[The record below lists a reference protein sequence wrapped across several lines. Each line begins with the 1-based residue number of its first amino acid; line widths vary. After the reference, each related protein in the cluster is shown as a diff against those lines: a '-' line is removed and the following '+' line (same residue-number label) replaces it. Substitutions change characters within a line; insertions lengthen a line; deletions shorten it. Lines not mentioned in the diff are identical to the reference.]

1 MKQIIFLP
9 QSLWLDALNFTL
21 RQQFEGDLEA
31 LQILKPQHV
40 KEQTG

>member
-21 RQQFEGDLEA
+21 RQQFERDLEV